1 MSHPTR
7 TSWRRRLPVIA
18 AVAAIAVGATA
29 WSASASERSTALPAA
44 PVAATEHDH
53 HPQPADTIVF
63 GPAPDALP
71 PGAEMAVLQGDPS
84 VAGAL
89 FTIRLRLPDGYVL
102 PPHWHPTDEHVTVI
116 KGTFR
121 VGLGDTFDRKAFLP
135 ALHAGGFI
143 SAPANA
149 NHFAQAKGRT
159 IVQVHAIGPFAIT
172 YVHPEDDPRNH

>member
-1 MSHPTR
+1 MNNPTR
-7 TSWRRRLPVIA
+7 NPWRRRIPVLV
-18 AVAAIAVGATA
+18 AVAAIAVGTTA
-29 WSASASERSTALPAA
+29 WSASANETHTPRAPLAA
-44 PVAATEHDH
+44 EGHDH
-53 HPQPADTIVF
+53 HPQQADSIVF
-63 GPAPDALP
+63 RPAPDALP

-135 ALHAGGFI
+135 ALRAGGFI

-159 IVQVHAIGPFAIT
+159 IVQVHAVGPFAIT